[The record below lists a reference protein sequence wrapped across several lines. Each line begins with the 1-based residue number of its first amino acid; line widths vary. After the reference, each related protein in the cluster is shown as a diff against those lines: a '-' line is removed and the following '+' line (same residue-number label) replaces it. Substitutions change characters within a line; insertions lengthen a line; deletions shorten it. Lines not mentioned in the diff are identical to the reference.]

1 MPMHSEN
8 RILPFSAQQMFDLV
22 LDVAKYP
29 EFLPWCVATRVKS
42 KDDTHS
48 GQMVADMAVGFK
60 MVQERYTSRITFEA
74 PGAGGEGHIH
84 VTDIGGPFKRLETDW
99 RFHPHADGCTVDF
112 EINFAFNSTLLE
124 KVMGGVFTDAAHKM
138 MQAFVTRAEA
148 VYV

>member
-1 MPMHSEN
+1 MPTHSEN
-8 RILPFSAQQMFDLV
+8 RVLPFSAEQMYALV

-42 KDDTHS
+42 QDASDS

-60 MVQERYTSRITFEA
+60 LVKERYTSRITFEA
-74 PGAGGEGHIH
+74 PGEQQDGHIH

-99 RFHPHADGCTVDF
+99 RFRSHADGCEVDF
-112 EINFAFNSTLLE
+112 NIDFAFSSTLLE
-124 KVMGGVFTDAAHKM
+124 SIMGGLFTDAAHKM

>member
-1 MPMHSEN
+1 MPTHSEN
-8 RILPFSAQQMFDLV
+8 RVLPFSAEQMYALV

-42 KDDTHS
+42 KDASDI

-60 MVQERYTSRITFEA
+60 LVKERYTSRITFDA
-74 PGAGGEGHIH
+74 PHHIH

-99 RFHPHADGCTVDF
+99 RFRSHADGCEVDF
-112 EINFAFNSTLLE
+112 NIDFAFSSALLE
-124 KVMGGVFTDAAHKM
+124 SIMGGLFTDAAHKM

-148 VYV
+148 VYA

>member
-1 MPMHSEN
+1 MPTHNEN
-8 RILPFSAQQMFDLV
+8 RVLPFSAEQMYALV

-42 KDDTHS
+42 KDASDD

-60 MVQERYTSRITFEA
+60 LVKERYTSRITFEA
-74 PGAGGEGHIH
+74 PHHIH
-84 VTDIGGPFKRLETDW
+84 VTDIGGPFKHLETDW
-99 RFHPHADGCTVDF
+99 RFRSHADGCEVDF
-112 EINFAFNSTLLE
+112 SIDFAFSSTLLE
-124 KVMGGVFTDAAHKM
+124 SIMGGLFTDAAHKM